1 VIDAHFAFAPDTK
14 GDIAHYIIH
23 DPSDRRLDL
32 RKRCV
37 GSDSQVSTGNV
48 ETNATERDLILVSHN
63 AAYRLCI
70 SFMAIGAQH
79 AVFTATRY
87 TSFDLFDRCFIVLA
101 KDFSFAGH
109 NILEGQLIDRT

>member
-1 VIDAHFAFAPDTK
+1 
-14 GDIAHYIIH
+14 
-23 DPSDRRLDL
+23 
-32 RKRCV
+32 
-37 GSDSQVSTGNV
+37 
-48 ETNATERDLILVSHN
+48 
-63 AAYRLCI
+63 
-70 SFMAIGAQH
+70 MAIGAQH